1 MTKIYNYLKV
11 KKSNKKDCA
20 WECSCEINLKVIQRF
35 QLHLATCLLE
45 MSLAR
50 PLNAFMSQVHIE
62 HFENF
67 TPKPSFMI
75 LSGILASSFG
85 LVCCMPRR
93 GPASP
98 LCLCVCL
105 LGLSSLFLSLPGP
118 CRQFLLWPLYMYFLE
133 IHKLGMGCKQSI
145 EPEHWGAAAEI
156 SRAGHTSNK
165 AWQV

>member
-1 MTKIYNYLKV
+1 MRVFMWNQFKSHTEVPTTSGYLPLGDE
-11 KKSNKKDCA
+11 SCSTPECFHESSA
-20 WECSCEINLKVIQRF
+20 YRALWE
-35 QLHLATCLLE
+35 LHT
-45 MSLAR
+45 
-50 PLNAFMSQVHIE
+50 
-62 HFENF
+62 
-67 TPKPSFMI
+67 KPSFMI

-165 AWQV
+165 AWHV